1 MAGCLAA
8 WATQRGRR
16 LRAGRIRLQ
25 INRSAER
32 FRPRGRQ
39 QCADRIGTRSTEE
52 AAASA
57 TGTSR
62 QQTDAECPRHELRCS
77 HFPSQSTLTLQGYFT
92 FRTCCF
98 ANSLST
104 ASPFDFLLLLIRG
117 SRGTPPTDLAIL
129 PTSSGRCQTPFA
141 SLLPAAPYSQCHQLA
156 SRIWLE
162 IVPSAD
168 RGSGCHVDQ
177 SRDARHRRGD

>member
-1 MAGCLAA
+1 
-8 WATQRGRR
+8 
-16 LRAGRIRLQ
+16 
-25 INRSAER
+25 
-32 FRPRGRQ
+32 
-39 QCADRIGTRSTEE
+39 
-52 AAASA
+52 
-57 TGTSR
+57 
-62 QQTDAECPRHELRCS
+62 
-77 HFPSQSTLTLQGYFT
+77 QGYFT
-92 FRTCCF
+92 FRTCCC
-98 ANSLST
+98 AKSLCN
-104 ASPFDFLLLLIRG
+104 ASAFNFRLLLIRG

-177 SRDARHRRGD
+177 SRDARHRRGDWAPERVAWRRRGQTRRTLRRLYGRSLRSGTVVRSRRGAVRSPGPPGHLRARAAPLL